1 MGRKSVALP
10 EGVEVV
16 GNSVRIRF
24 TWKHRRCETLAVA
37 ATASGISQA
46 SSLRAQVKQL
56 IKLGVMTD
64 DKYAELFPSSSYAL
78 SRLTPS
84 FGEFAQIWLNS
95 RDIVDST
102 RANYK
107 GTLNLYWMGY
117 FATRRIDEI
126 SSADVRKIVA
136 ETPWS
141 SAGVRRNACDKLSAV
156 FKAAVQDAVIARN
169 PVASIQRPRV
179 AKKVVDPFTRDEA
192 EQIIA
197 HLYEKLHGLA
207 RIYACYFEFAFFSGM
222 RPGELMGLRWDEV
235 DFNARSVHVCRVVVD
250 GAVHVRVKTKNNRHV
265 LLNDRALHA
274 LKEARV
280 LTMARS
286 GFVFAPVNFSGG
298 EDWIH
303 TDTTPRKYFSLALR
317 ARGIRTR
324 RQYDARHTY
333 ATMCLMA
340 GMNPAFIANQLGHS
354 VQMLLSTYARWLN
367 STSDWT
373 ELQKLENRPNG
384 TKLVQAES

>member
-16 GNSVRIRF
+16 GNAVRIRF
-24 TWKHRRCETLAVA
+24 TWKHRRCETLAVSP
-37 ATASGISQA
+37 TASGISQA
-46 SSLRAQVKQL
+46 ASLRAQVKQL

-107 GTLNLYWMGY
+107 STLNLYWMVH

-126 SSADVRKIVA
+126 SSADVRKVVA

-156 FKAAVQDAVIARN
+156 FKAAVMDAVIARN

-179 AKKVVDPFTRDEA
+179 AKKVVDPFTREEA

-197 HLYEKLHGLA
+197 HLYDKLSGLA
-207 RIYACYFEFAFFSGM
+207 RIYACYFEFAFFTGM
-222 RPGELMGLRWDEV
+222 RPGELMGLRWEEV
-235 DFNARSVHVCRVVVD
+235 DFNARSAHVCRVVVD
-250 GAVHVRVKTKNNRHV
+250 GVIHDRVKTKNNRHV

-274 LKEARV
+274 LKEAKV

-286 GFVFAPVNFSGG
+286 GFVFAPAILADGA
-298 EDWIH
+298 DWIH
-303 TDTTPRKYFSLALR
+303 TDTTPRKYFNLALR
-317 ARGIRTR
+317 ALGIRIR

-367 STSDWT
+367 
-373 ELQKLENRPNG
+373 
-384 TKLVQAES
+384 

>member
-16 GNSVRIRF
+16 GNAVRIRF
-24 TWKHRRCETLAVA
+24 TWKHRRCETLAVSP
-37 ATASGISQA
+37 TASGISQA
-46 SSLRAQVKQL
+46 ASLRTQVKQL

-64 DKYAELFPSSSYAL
+64 DKYAELFPRSSYAL

-102 RANYK
+102 RVNYK
-107 GTLNLYWMGY
+107 STLNLYWMIH

-126 SSADVRKIVA
+126 SSADVRKVVA

-156 FKAAVQDAVIARN
+156 FKAAVMDAVIARN

-179 AKKVVDPFTRDEA
+179 AKKVVDPFTREEA

-197 HLYEKLHGLA
+197 HLYDKLSGLT
-207 RIYACYFEFAFFSGM
+207 RIYACYFEFAFFTGM
-222 RPGELMGLRWDEV
+222 RPGELMGLRWEEV
-235 DFNARSVHVCRVVVD
+235 DFNARSAHVCRVVVD
-250 GAVHVRVKTKNNRHV
+250 GVIHDRVKTKNNRHV

-274 LKEARV
+274 LKEAKV

-286 GFVFAPVNFSGG
+286 GFVFAPAILADGA
-298 EDWIH
+298 DWIH
-303 TDTTPRKYFSLALR
+303 TDTTPRKYFNLALR
-317 ARGIRTR
+317 ALGIRIR

-384 TKLVQAES
+384 TKLVQAE

>member
-1 MGRKSVALP
+1 MGRKSVVLP

-37 ATASGISQA
+37 PTAAGISQA
-46 SSLRAQVKQL
+46 ASVRTQVKQL

-64 DKYAELFPSSSYAL
+64 DKYAELFPTSSYAL
-78 SRLTPS
+78 SRLTPT

-95 RDIVDST
+95 REIVDST
-102 RANYK
+102 RDNYK
-107 GTLNLYWMGY
+107 STLNLYWMRH

-126 SSADVRKIVA
+126 SSADVRKVVA

-141 SAGVRRNACDKLSAV
+141 STGVRRNACDKLSAV
-156 FKAAVQDAVIARN
+156 FKAAVQDAVIVRN

-179 AKKVVDPFTRDEA
+179 AKKVVDPFTRAEA

-197 HLYEKLHGLA
+197 HLYEKLSGLT
-207 RIYACYFEFAFFSGM
+207 RIYACYFEFAFFTGM
-222 RPGELMGLRWDEV
+222 RPGELMGLRWEEV
-235 DFNARSVHVCRVVVD
+235 DFNAKSAHVCRVVVD
-250 GAVHVRVKTKNNRHV
+250 GVIHDRVKTKKNRHV

-274 LKEARV
+274 LREAKA

-286 GFVFAPVNFSGG
+286 GFVFAPSRMDG
-298 EDWIH
+298 ETDWIH
-303 TDTTPRKYFSLALR
+303 TDTTPRKYFNLALR
-317 ARGIRTR
+317 ALGIRIR

-367 STSDWT
+367 STSDWA
-373 ELQKLENRPNG
+373 ELQKLENRPIG
-384 TKLVQAES
+384 TELVQAET

>member
-1 MGRKSVALP
+1 MGRKSVVLP

-37 ATASGISQA
+37 PTAAGISQA
-46 SSLRAQVKQL
+46 SSLRTQVKQL
-56 IKLGVMTD
+56 IKLGVMSD
-64 DKYAELFPSSSYAL
+64 DKYAELFPTSSYAL
-78 SRLTPS
+78 SRLTPT

-95 RDIVDST
+95 REIVEST
-102 RANYK
+102 RDNYK
-107 GTLNLYWMGY
+107 STLNLYWMRH

-126 SSADVRKIVA
+126 SSAEVRKIVA
-136 ETPWS
+136 ETGWS

-169 PVASIQRPRV
+169 PVASIQRPKL
-179 AKKVVDPFTRDEA
+179 AKKVVDPFTRNEA

-197 HLYEKLHGLA
+197 YLYDKLHGLT
-207 RIYACYFEFAFFSGM
+207 RIYACYFEFAFFTGM
-222 RPGELMGLRWDEV
+222 RPGELMGLRWEEV
-235 DFNARSVHVCRVVVD
+235 DFNARSAHVCRVVVD
-250 GAVHVRVKTKNNRHV
+250 GVIHDRVKTKKNRHV

-274 LKEARV
+274 LREAKV

-286 GFVFAPVNFSGG
+286 GFVFAPSKMDGDS
-298 EDWIH
+298 DWIH
-303 TDTTPRKYFSLALR
+303 TDTTPRKYFNMALR
-317 ARGIRTR
+317 ALGIRIR

-333 ATMCLMA
+333 ATICLMA

-373 ELQKLENRPNG
+373 ELQKLENRPIG
-384 TKLVQAES
+384 TELVQAK